1 VETTRRILR
10 GAASGTGHTLSTLIA
25 LPVIAVGVPAL
36 WVWLASQ
43 IAGSSR
49 EVTVSLAIFITTG
62 IVVTYWLVALVGMT
76 LRRRWVG
83 KDKDETKLRRM
94 SWNRSF
100 RDEPYRPGDHKID
113 PVERVFVIAAVIG
126 FIAFQIW
133 FFFFAGSP
141 TPGMG
146 PGLG

>member
-1 VETTRRILR
+1 METTRKTLR
-10 GAASGTGHTLSTLIA
+10 GAARGTGHTLSTLIA
-25 LPVIAVGVPAL
+25 VPVIAVGVPVL

-43 IAGSSR
+43 IAGSTR
-49 EVTVSLAIFITTG
+49 DVTPSLAIFITTG
-62 IVVTYWLVALVGMT
+62 IVVTYWVVALGGMV

-83 KDKDETKLRRM
+83 EGEEEAKLRRM

-113 PVERVFVIAAVIG
+113 PVERLFVITAVIG